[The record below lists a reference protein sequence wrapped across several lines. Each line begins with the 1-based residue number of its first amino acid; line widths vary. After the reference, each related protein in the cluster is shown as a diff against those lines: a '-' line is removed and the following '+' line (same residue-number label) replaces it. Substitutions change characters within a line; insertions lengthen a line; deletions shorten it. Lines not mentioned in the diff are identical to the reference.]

1 MNLLEVL
8 ISSLVGSLILMSL
21 TQSGHQIY
29 TSLDQQRAK
38 TMLQSEAIQALQMMG
53 ESIQIASTLKGSKI
67 PRLMIKD
74 SASMSNTQV
83 GQFQVR
89 KGAASMDGSDAFF
102 TTNQQ
107 EEMNYRAFFV
117 QMQGHHQQRD
127 GVLYLQTKNK
137 KSQLQNDAL
146 IGHVQ
151 SMQIQV
157 GIKENGSIHWYEPY
171 EISERASKSNPH
183 WKQVKAIK
191 IYLKLQK
198 GRHSLE
204 LEKIYALRHSAINP

>member
-8 ISSLVGSLILMSL
+8 ISSLAGSLILMGL

-29 TSLDQQRAK
+29 ASLDQQSAK
-38 TMLQSEAIQALQMMG
+38 IMLQSEALQALQMMG
-53 ESIQIASTLKGSKI
+53 ESIQIASTPKGSKI

-74 SASMSNTQV
+74 TVSMSNAQA
-83 GQFQVR
+83 GQFQIR
-89 KGAASMDGSDAFF
+89 KGSASMDGSDAFF
-102 TTNQQ
+102 TTNQH
-107 EEMNYRAFFV
+107 EELNYRAFFV

-151 SMQIQV
+151 SMQIQA
-157 GIKENGSIHWYEPY
+157 GIKENGSIQWYEPY
-171 EISERASKSNPH
+171 EIRERANKNNPD
-183 WKQVKAIK
+183 WKQVKAVK
-191 IYLKLQK
+191 IHIKLQK

-204 LEKIYALRHSAINP
+204 LEKIYALRHPAINP

>member
-1 MNLLEVL
+1 MSEASHPRIAITTPSTPGEWAHLEREIIDKLNAAAPEFVARYTR
-8 ISSLVGSLILMSL
+8 SDGSLIWR
-21 TQSGHQIY
+21 
-29 TSLDQQRAK
+29 DVW
-38 TMLQSEAIQALQMMG
+38 
-53 ESIQIASTLKGSKI
+53 
-67 PRLMIKD
+67 P
-74 SASMSNTQV
+74 
-83 GQFQVR
+83 
-89 KGAASMDGSDAFF
+89 SMDGSDAFF

-107 EEMNYRAFFV
+107 EELNYRAFFV

-151 SMQIQV
+151 SMQIQA
-157 GIKENGSIHWYEPY
+157 GIKENGSIQWYEPY
-171 EISERASKSNPH
+171 QISERASKNNPH

-191 IYLKLQK
+191 IQLKLQK

-204 LEKIYALRHSAINP
+204 LEKIYALRHPVSNP